1 MIERGCGAA
10 PDALEC
16 HVFDQPLCNAHV
28 GKSVHLIQD
37 NLVAGGVKRMQSALR
52 KRCVLMGNAAV
63 GKKCLF
69 ITLVGLNPTTKVS
82 FRCLSAP
89 PNVSQSLSV
98 PQYSG
103 PAAPFIPRRLC

>member
-52 KRCVLMGNAAV
+52 QKRLHTCKLQKQRRRKAV
-63 GKKCLF
+63 KGAGVARRRGTATC
-69 ITLVGLNPTTKVS
+69 
-82 FRCLSAP
+82 SA
-89 PNVSQSLSV
+89 
-98 PQYSG
+98 
-103 PAAPFIPRRLC
+103 